1 MRHFIT
7 LGLLA
12 LGMLLAGS
20 ALAADVPVSPKAVR
34 SGCSQYTLCDA
45 EADAALPC
53 KNSGATGVMVA
64 RLAGNYTQTL
74 YATQATATTFSCHLF
89 SSDNGYSA
97 TLRQQITAVALSETQ
112 YVITIE
118 GPLDYEWIEC
128 SAIADNQVTITSL
141 ACPVG
146 R

>member
-1 MRHFIT
+1 MRKFIIA
-7 LGLLA
+7 LGLL
-12 LGMLLAGS
+12 LLA
-20 ALAADVPVSPKAVR
+20 APAWADVPVTGTAVR
-34 SGCSQYTLCDA
+34 NGCSQFVLCDA
-45 EADAALPC
+45 EANGALPC
-53 KNSGATGVMVA
+53 KDSGATGVMVA
-64 RLAGNYTQTL
+64 RLAGNYVQTL
-74 YATQATATTFSCHLF
+74 YATQSTATTFSCHLF

-97 TLRQQITAVALSETQ
+97 TLRQQITTAALTKTQ
-112 YVITIE
+112 QVITIE